1 MLYTRQYRKIILNSD
16 LFANYTIDR
25 LVVAGDDALLVV
37 AGGLIVG
44 INDGV
49 RGHTVG
55 VVRLSPGVDGV
66 DVRNVLEHGGAEK
79 GEHFCSTKVHVR
91 ESRGKNLSMKE
102 NSRSE
107 TTTNSMLQKDSEGQ
121 EGIERQEV
129 ERERAKGQRRMN
141 RRKACHL
148 RETCCGADGLREPNL
163 KRLILE
169 IGENRITTFST

>member
-1 MLYTRQYRKIILNSD
+1 MAYNPTQTFRSCTELNT
-16 LFANYTIDR
+16 FIDRFVGRTCQLHGCPLTLLHPQKSR

-91 ESRGKNLSMKE
+91 ESRGKNYSMKE
-102 NSRSE
+102 NNRSE
-107 TTTNSMLQKDSEGQ
+107 SKMNSMLQKDSEGQ

-129 ERERAKGQRRMN
+129 ERESERAEKNEQKEGVSFAR
-141 RRKACHL
+141 
-148 RETCCGADGLREPNL
+148 NL
-163 KRLILE
+163 LWC
-169 IGENRITTFST
+169 